1 MRHPSAPRV
10 IVTERCSPSLML
22 IALDEEVPLDE
33 EDAETWDDALLPDE
47 ALVALAPWPSS
58 AITDVST

>member
-1 MRHPSAPRV
+1 
-10 IVTERCSPSLML
+10 ML